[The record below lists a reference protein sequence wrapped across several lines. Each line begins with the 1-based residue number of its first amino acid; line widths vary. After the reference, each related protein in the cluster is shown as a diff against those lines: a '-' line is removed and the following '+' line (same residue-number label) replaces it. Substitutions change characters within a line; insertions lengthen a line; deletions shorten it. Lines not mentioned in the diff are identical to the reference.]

1 MRLHLRT
8 RLTLAFAAGM
18 AVVLAALAAFL
29 YARVAHDLS
38 AGIDMQLRSRAQVVL
53 GAIREHHP
61 SLIRAESKL
70 IDPDEAFAQVLTAS
84 GRTVDSSS
92 AVAGAPM
99 LRPDVLRTLRAPEF
113 FTALVVGV
121 DDPARLLAIPRGRGS
136 HRVVV
141 VLGATLG
148 DRNDALAG
156 LVVALSVG
164 GPVALALVSWAGWL
178 LAGAAL
184 RPVDHMAR
192 EAAAIS
198 LSEPG
203 RRLPVAPTGDE
214 LANLGHT
221 LNEMLARLEDSL
233 HREQRFLDRASHELR
248 TPLSVLRMELDLA
261 LAKARTEEELR
272 TAVQNASA
280 ETDRLVRLAQD
291 LLVLSRARRGAL
303 PVHRREVRLD
313 ELTRRV
319 GDAHRARAEAVG
331 VDMRIECEDGLLARL
346 DPERVR
352 QALDDLLDNALRHSL
367 PGGTITVSAAR
378 SDGLVRISV
387 RDTGPGFPPDMLA
400 DALPMLDP
408 STDGDG
414 ARSPGLGLPI
424 ASAIATAHGGALRLE
439 NLPDGGA
446 CAALELS
453 LMP

>member
-1 MRLHLRT
+1 MHLHLRT

-18 AVVLAALAAFL
+18 AVVLSALGAFL
-29 YARVAHDLS
+29 YLRVSHDLLS
-38 AGIDMQLRSRAQVVL
+38 GIDMELRSRAQVVL
-53 GAIREHHP
+53 GGIRDRQP
-61 SLIRAESKL
+61 GLIGAEGNL
-70 IDPDEAFAQVLTAS
+70 IDPDEAFAQVLSRS
-84 GRTVDSSS
+84 GRIVDSSS

-99 LRPDVLRTLRAPEF
+99 LTPEELAGVRGPTF
-113 FTALVVGV
+113 LSGRVRGV
-121 DDPARLLAIPRGRGS
+121 DDPARLLAVPQGRGGA
-136 HRVVV
+136 RVFVV
-141 VLGATLG
+141 MGATLG
-148 DRNDALAG
+148 DRDEALVRLLLALAI
-156 LVVALSVG
+156 G
-164 GPVALALVSWAGWL
+164 GPIALLLVSWAGWA

-184 RPVDHMAR
+184 RPVGHMTR

-198 LSEPG
+198 FSEPG
-203 RRLPVAPTGDE
+203 RRLPVSPTGDE
-214 LANLGHT
+214 LTNLGNT

-272 TAVQNASA
+272 TALQNASA

-303 PVHRREVRLD
+303 PVHRREVRVD

-319 GDAHRARAEAVG
+319 GDAHRARADAVG
-331 VDMRIECEDGLLARL
+331 VDMRIDCEDGLLARL

-387 RDTGPGFPPDMLA
+387 RDTGPGFPSDMLA
-400 DALPMLDP
+400 DALPMPDP

-424 ASAIATAHGGALRLE
+424 AHAIAKAHGGALRLE
-439 NLPDGGA
+439 NPSGGGA
-446 CAALELS
+446 VASLEVTA
-453 LMP
+453 